1 MFNSRLSRSSNN
13 CLLVITSLCHRR
25 NVSMKVREVKSL
37 FSDKRFYSL
46 VHHYKLNIQY
56 RCIDPEYEKILNHI
70 RYWPASQ
77 SLLDHIHTVAHRGHG
92 NMQSST
98 ATYKVPRQHT
108 KFHGNIQSSTATYK
122 VLRQHTKFYGNIR
135 SFTATYKVTRQNE
148 KFSRGNIQNSIKC
161 TDLYIE
167 VSG

>member
-1 MFNSRLSRSSNN
+1 MFIKKQNKTKKT
-13 CLLVITSLCHRR
+13 TSVGLAR
-25 NVSMKVREVKSL
+25 VVFGLE
-37 FSDKRFYSL
+37 
-46 VHHYKLNIQY
+46 
-56 RCIDPEYEKILNHI
+56 
-70 RYWPASQ
+70 
-77 SLLDHIHTVAHRGHG
+77 SLLHLYVIPHGETTNCTINYISTVAHRGHG

-108 KFHGNIQSSTATYK
+108 KFH
-122 VLRQHTKFYGNIR
+122 GNIR